1 VSRLLGIALLYL
13 IMLLAWT
20 GVGIFFLVAPGRV
33 GNLLHENL
41 NLFPPVGRGD
51 WGKKLFLR
59 LIGLGLLAFAIR
71 IVLRLLD
78 AAG

>member
-1 VSRLLGIALLYL
+1 MSRLLGIALLYL
-13 IMLLAWT
+13 VMLLAWT
-20 GVGIFFLVAPGRV
+20 GVGMFFLLAPGRI

-41 NLFPPVGRGD
+41 CLFPQVNRGD

-59 LIGLGLLAFAIR
+59 LIGLGFLAFAVR

-78 AAG
+78 AAR

>member
-1 VSRLLGIALLYL
+1 LGIALLYL
-13 IMLLAWT
+13 VMLLAWT
-20 GVGIFFLVAPGRV
+20 GVGVFFLLAPGRV

-41 NLFPPVGRGD
+41 YLFPPVTRDD

-59 LIGLGLLAFAIR
+59 LIGLGFLAFAVR

-78 AAG
+78 AAR